1 MLYFLKG
8 INYLK
13 KVFELSENYCYTIKK
28 NKGLIRMEKYL
39 LNAPK
44 QSVGNV
50 VDSLF
55 AEMVLEK
62 ALYDFRKAE
71 LKRQIDETLI
81 AGDRELFYRLTE
93 ELNQLTT

>member
-1 MLYFLKG
+1 
-8 INYLK
+8 
-13 KVFELSENYCYTIKK
+13 
-28 NKGLIRMEKYL
+28 MEKYL

-62 ALYDFRKAE
+62 AMTFEKLH
-71 LKRQIDETLI
+71 
-81 AGDRELFYRLTE
+81 
-93 ELNQLTT
+93 

>member
-1 MLYFLKG
+1 
-8 INYLK
+8 
-13 KVFELSENYCYTIKK
+13 
-28 NKGLIRMEKYL
+28 MEKYL

-62 ALYDFRKAE
+62 ALYEFRKTT
-71 LKRQIDETLI
+71 LKKQIDETLMNGNKQEFI
-81 AGDRELFYRLTE
+81 RLSN
-93 ELNQLTT
+93 ELNELIAAAS

>member
-1 MLYFLKG
+1 
-8 INYLK
+8 
-13 KVFELSENYCYTIKK
+13 
-28 NKGLIRMEKYL
+28 LIQLEKYL

-62 ALYDFRKAE
+62 ALYDFRKAT

-81 AGDRELFYRLTE
+81 AGDKELFYRLTE
-93 ELNQLTT
+93 ELNQLTAK

>member
-1 MLYFLKG
+1 
-8 INYLK
+8 
-13 KVFELSENYCYTIKK
+13 
-28 NKGLIRMEKYL
+28 MEKYL

-50 VDSLF
+50 VYSLF

>member
-1 MLYFLKG
+1 
-8 INYLK
+8 
-13 KVFELSENYCYTIKK
+13 
-28 NKGLIRMEKYL
+28 MEKYL

-62 ALYDFRKAE
+62 ALYDFRKVE

>member
-1 MLYFLKG
+1 
-8 INYLK
+8 
-13 KVFELSENYCYTIKK
+13 
-28 NKGLIRMEKYL
+28 MEKYL

-62 ALYDFRKAE
+62 ALYEFRKATLQKE
-71 LKRQIDETLI
+71 IDETLMNGNKKEFI
-81 AGDRELFYRLTE
+81 RLSS
-93 ELNQLTT
+93 ELNDLIVAVS

>member
-1 MLYFLKG
+1 
-8 INYLK
+8 
-13 KVFELSENYCYTIKK
+13 
-28 NKGLIRMEKYL
+28 MEKYL

-71 LKRQIDETLI
+71 LKKKIDKTLI
-81 AGDRELFYRLTE
+81 AGDKEQFYRLTE
-93 ELNQLTT
+93 ELKELTA

>member
-1 MLYFLKG
+1 
-8 INYLK
+8 
-13 KVFELSENYCYTIKK
+13 
-28 NKGLIRMEKYL
+28 MEKYL

-62 ALYDFRKAE
+62 ALYDYRKAE
-71 LKRQIDETLI
+71 LKKQIDETLI
-81 AGDRELFYRLTE
+81 AGNKEQFYRLTE
-93 ELNQLTT
+93 ELKQLTA

>member
-1 MLYFLKG
+1 
-8 INYLK
+8 
-13 KVFELSENYCYTIKK
+13 
-28 NKGLIRMEKYL
+28 MEKYL

-55 AEMVLEK
+55 AEMVLK
-62 ALYDFRKAE
+62 ILYDFRKAT

-81 AGDRELFYRLTE
+81 AGDKELFYRLTE
-93 ELNQLTT
+93 ELNQLTAK

>member
-1 MLYFLKG
+1 
-8 INYLK
+8 
-13 KVFELSENYCYTIKK
+13 
-28 NKGLIRMEKYL
+28 MEKYL

-62 ALYDFRKAE
+62 ALYEFRKATLQKE
-71 LKRQIDETLI
+71 IDATLI
-81 AGDRELFYRLTE
+81 NGNKDEFMRLSS
-93 ELNQLTT
+93 ELNELIVAAS

>member
-1 MLYFLKG
+1 
-8 INYLK
+8 
-13 KVFELSENYCYTIKK
+13 
-28 NKGLIRMEKYL
+28 MEKYL

-71 LKRQIDETLI
+71 LKKQIDETLI
-81 AGDRELFYRLTE
+81 VGDKDLFYRLTE
-93 ELNQLTT
+93 ELLQLTT

>member
-1 MLYFLKG
+1 
-8 INYLK
+8 
-13 KVFELSENYCYTIKK
+13 
-28 NKGLIRMEKYL
+28 MEKYL

-62 ALYDFRKAE
+62 ALYDFQKAA
-71 LKRQIDETLI
+71 LKKQIDETLI
-81 AGDRELFYRLTE
+81 AGDKELFYRLTK
-93 ELNQLTT
+93 ELNQLTAK

>member
-1 MLYFLKG
+1 
-8 INYLK
+8 
-13 KVFELSENYCYTIKK
+13 
-28 NKGLIRMEKYL
+28 MEKYL

-71 LKRQIDETLI
+71 LKKQIDETLI
-81 AGDRELFYRLTE
+81 AGNKEQFYRLTE
-93 ELNQLTT
+93 ELKQLTA

>member
-1 MLYFLKG
+1 
-8 INYLK
+8 
-13 KVFELSENYCYTIKK
+13 
-28 NKGLIRMEKYL
+28 MEKYL

-71 LKRQIDETLI
+71 LKKQIDETLI
-81 AGDRELFYRLTE
+81 AGDKEKFYRLSE
-93 ELNQLTT
+93 ELKQLTA

>member
-1 MLYFLKG
+1 
-8 INYLK
+8 
-13 KVFELSENYCYTIKK
+13 
-28 NKGLIRMEKYL
+28 MEKYL

-62 ALYDFRKAE
+62 ALYDFRKTE
-71 LKRQIDETLI
+71 LKKQIDETLI
-81 AGDRELFYRLTE
+81 AGDKEMFYRLTE
-93 ELNQLTT
+93 ELNQLTA

>member
-1 MLYFLKG
+1 
-8 INYLK
+8 
-13 KVFELSENYCYTIKK
+13 
-28 NKGLIRMEKYL
+28 MEKYL

-62 ALYDFRKAE
+62 ALYEFRKMTLQKEIDDTLMNGNKKEFMRLSSE
-71 LKRQIDETLI
+71 LNNLI
-81 AGDRELFYRLTE
+81 AAVS
-93 ELNQLTT
+93 

>member
-1 MLYFLKG
+1 
-8 INYLK
+8 
-13 KVFELSENYCYTIKK
+13 
-28 NKGLIRMEKYL
+28 MEKYL

-71 LKRQIDETLI
+71 LKKQIDKTLI
-81 AGDRELFYRLTE
+81 AGDKEQFYRLTE
-93 ELNQLTT
+93 ELKELTA

>member
-1 MLYFLKG
+1 
-8 INYLK
+8 
-13 KVFELSENYCYTIKK
+13 
-28 NKGLIRMEKYL
+28 MEKYL

-62 ALYDFRKAE
+62 ALYEFRKTT
-71 LKRQIDETLI
+71 LKKQIDETLMNGNKQEFI
-81 AGDRELFYRLTE
+81 RLSN
-93 ELNQLTT
+93 ELNELNELIAAAS

>member
-1 MLYFLKG
+1 
-8 INYLK
+8 
-13 KVFELSENYCYTIKK
+13 
-28 NKGLIRMEKYL
+28 MEKYL

-62 ALYDFRKAE
+62 ALYDFRKAT

-81 AGDRELFYRLTE
+81 AGDKELFYRLTE
-93 ELNQLTT
+93 ELNQLTAK

>member
-1 MLYFLKG
+1 
-8 INYLK
+8 
-13 KVFELSENYCYTIKK
+13 
-28 NKGLIRMEKYL
+28 MEKYL

>member
-1 MLYFLKG
+1 
-8 INYLK
+8 
-13 KVFELSENYCYTIKK
+13 
-28 NKGLIRMEKYL
+28 MEKYL

-71 LKRQIDETLI
+71 LKKQIDETLI
-81 AGDRELFYRLTE
+81 AGDKEKFYHLTE
-93 ELNQLTT
+93 ELKQLTA